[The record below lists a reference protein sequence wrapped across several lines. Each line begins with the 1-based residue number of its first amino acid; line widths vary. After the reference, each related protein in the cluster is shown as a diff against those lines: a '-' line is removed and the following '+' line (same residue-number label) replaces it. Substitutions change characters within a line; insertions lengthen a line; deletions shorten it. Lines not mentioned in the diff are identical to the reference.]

1 MIERRVSLSVD
12 LKRGNNLQ
20 QNVLFDLQGNE

>member
-1 MIERRVSLSVD
+1 MIERRVSLSVN